1 MSDATRSP
9 RFEPLTPAVF
19 YILLALATQDR
30 HGYGIMKQAESD
42 SSGQI
47 HLGPGTLYGTIK
59 RLLAAGHI
67 VEAGEQT
74 DPELDDQRRRYYRL
88 SPSGRQLLGLELE
101 RLEHAVEAARQQHIL
116 PHHKLGGNLGR
127 D

>member
-9 RFEPLTPAVF
+9 RSEPLTPAVF

-116 PHHKLGGNLGR
+116 PHHKLDGNLGR